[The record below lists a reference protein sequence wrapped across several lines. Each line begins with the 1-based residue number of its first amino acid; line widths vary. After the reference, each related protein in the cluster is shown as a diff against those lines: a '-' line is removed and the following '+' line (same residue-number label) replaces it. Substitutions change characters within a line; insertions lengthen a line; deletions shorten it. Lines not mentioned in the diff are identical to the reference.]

1 MEYNALFAT
10 MKMRTFFA
18 SALFLLSLC
27 SIKGQESDVTIG
39 KLVKIQS
46 KVFDTERSIKVFLPK
61 DYEKSGKNY
70 SVLYLLD
77 GQNWF
82 TYAVS
87 INQLMTGY
95 DYFPDFIIVGIE
107 TGDSPRYGFFANGEK
122 LLSYLEEDVIQYI
135 DTKYRTNEDRMLF
148 GWQFAGAFTV
158 EVMIRKPE
166 LFSAYF
172 PASPIPLN
180 DQRLE
185 NFSSLLENNS
195 NLNQTLLF
203 TTSLNENG
211 VEPNVKRFADILK
224 KKAPNTL
231 DWEYKVMKS
240 EELPALGHRTTP
252 MGTIY
257 HGLRKHYA
265 DYPLLEFNSL
275 EDFQQSGGHGY
286 VQSYYEQRAEKY
298 KLPAGIPQEGK
309 FFLARLGLDTDHFP
323 TFDKFMSEFIQTD
336 FLSQVN
342 LGWNTRYAE
351 FYLKHNKPGGAKVIY
366 EKLIQRFPENAR
378 PVNGMGDAFRAEG
391 NLGEAR
397 KYYIKAIE
405 LAEKTQDSRLEA
417 FKKDLRDIG
426 Q

>member
-1 MEYNALFAT
+1 
-10 MKMRTFFA
+10 MKRNIFFTV
-18 SALFLLSLC
+18 SLLL
-27 SIKGQESDVTIG
+27 IGFNLAIGQKNDITIG
-39 KLVKIQS
+39 SKIQIS
-46 KVFDTERSIKVFLPK
+46 SGILGQDRSLSIFLPEGYQ
-61 DYEKSGKNY
+61 DSGREY
-70 SVLYLLD
+70 PVLYLLD

-82 TYAVS
+82 NYAVS

-95 DYFPDFIIVGIE
+95 DYLPDFIIVGIE
-107 TGDSPRYGFFANGEK
+107 TDDSPRYGFFANAPK
-122 LLSYLEEDVIQYI
+122 LLAFLENDVIRYM
-135 DTKYRTNEDRMLF
+135 DEHYRTNTDRMLF
-148 GWQFAGAFTV
+148 GWQFAGAFAV
-158 EVMIRKPE
+158 EVMMRKPD

-185 NFSSLLENNS
+185 GFSNLLENTS

-211 VEPNVKRFADILK
+211 VEPNVKRFANILE

-265 DYPLLEFNSL
+265 DYPLLEFNTL
-275 EDFQQSGGHGY
+275 EDFQGSGGYGY
-286 VQSYYEQRAEKY
+286 VQSYYQQRAEKY
-298 KLPAGIPQEGK
+298 NLPAGIPQEGM
-309 FFLARLGLDTDHFP
+309 FFLVRLGLDTDHFP

-336 FLSQVN
+336 FLSQAN

-378 PVNGMGDAFRAEG
+378 PVNGMGHVYRAEG
-391 NLGEAR
+391 KLGEAR
-397 KYYIKAIE
+397 RYYLKAIE
-405 LAEKTQDSRLEA
+405 LAEKNQDSRLEA
-417 FKKDLRDIG
+417 FKKDLRDIS